1 MCLNSVFVQTLTGIP
16 LFDNHSKNYFDRKR
30 NEFLASIYCENFR
43 DTEKIYREISAKI
56 EAAKEFSE
64 VEQKAIN
71 QIQHAFRTFRK
82 QITTNCSNDIKEVF
96 KGTRKTIAR
105 AVRKQ
110 IKNVTYVEY
119 DEWYAKVELSKEQF
133 RIMLKTVA
141 TLQITVGCS
150 ISCRRCNEWAL
161 PGPRKHFSF
170 NAVTT
175 LIKELFEAGNN
186 DFVLYCASDPM
197 DWKSGGKNIS
207 DILVFMSG
215 HGYKSQYGLLT
226 KIPKGSEKII
236 ASLLKAGADI
246 GFSITDKNRSKVEKI
261 ENTVNRKLDVQHD
274 TAELLIPAGL
284 DEDFSNIN
292 SSITDSYG
300 SEITP
305 EGAFLIAPT
314 FTSALNLTGQCR
326 VPITADTDLF
336 LKKRVGIEGLA
347 VEYFKPLEAIDL
359 KGRTLRLK
367 KLMDAQIENIML
379 DNGSETL
386 VPPGMMN
393 MHEYFKV
400 YAPEAVQQRKSLL
413 RAFSKKLMRDILGE
427 GKQPGISKEERYAHF
442 KKRVRVYSES
452 CRPGHVAELKRKAF
466 SFYLKGIADYLKG
479 HPVER
484 EIVMYLREGDRQHYA
499 SEQSHIDEDHGQ
511 TVDAL
516 LSEFEAEPFDLFQV
530 LIFMLLDDPDD
541 KMIGMFLRQ
550 NPVET
555 TDCFL

>member
-1 MCLNSVFVQTLTGIP
+1 MHILIDQTQ
-16 LFDNHSKNYFDRKR
+16 KNDFDRKR
-30 NEFLASIYCENFR
+30 NNLLASLYVGNFEDFERQYRDLLGKVENT
-43 DTEKIYREISAKI
+43 D
-56 EAAKEFSE
+56 EFSE
-64 VEQKAIN
+64 VDQKALN
-71 QIQHAFRTFRK
+71 QIQHIFRTFRS
-82 QITTNCSNDIKEVF
+82 QIVENCHGDLHEVF
-96 KGTRKTIAR
+96 TRVRKILTT
-105 AVRKQ
+105 AVRNQ
-110 IKNVTYVEY
+110 IKDEKYISFN
-119 DEWYAKVELSKEQF
+119 EWYQRLGLSEEQF
-133 RIMLKTVA
+133 RILMKTVS
-141 TLQITVGCS
+141 TLQLTVGCS

-170 NAVTT
+170 EAVKK
-175 LIKELFEAGNN
+175 LISALFGAGNR
-186 DFVLYCASDPM
+186 DFVLYCASDPV
-197 DWKSGGKNIS
+197 DWRCSDKNIV
-207 DILVFMSG
+207 DIMAFMST
-215 HGYKSQYGLLT
+215 HGYEPQYGLLT
-226 KIPKGSEKII
+226 KIPRGSEKII
-236 ASLLKAGADI
+236 ASLLKAGVDI
-246 GFSITDKNRSKVEKI
+246 GFSITGKNRSKVEKI
-261 ENTVNRKLDVQHD
+261 ENTVNRKLDVQHN

-413 RAFSKKLMRDILGE
+413 RAFSKKLMRDILGK
-427 GKQPGISKEERYAHF
+427 GKQPGTSKEEHYAHF
-442 KKRVRVYSES
+442 KKRVRAYSES
-452 CRPGHVAELKRKAF
+452 CRPGHVTELKRKAF

-484 EIVMYLREGDRQHYA
+484 EIVRHLRKGDRQHYA
-499 SEQSHIDEDHGQ
+499 TEQSRIDEDHGQ

-516 LSEFEAEPFDLFQV
+516 LSEFETEPFDLFQ
-530 LIFMLLDDPDD
+530 IFMFMLLDDPDD